1 MATSKPH
8 TETNA
13 SAISFDVAQNVAHC
27 GGCSETLSPRGGVI
41 ACVEVAGGIIA
52 QGATLEPPDARGFV
66 KTDMHG
72 RLAIDCGGKI
82 VVGRPIPSVRRCN
95 G

>member
-1 MATSKPH
+1 MDTSPPP
-8 TETNA
+8 TETSA
-13 SAISFDVAQNVAHC
+13 PAISGDVAHNVAHY
-27 GGCSETLSPRGGVI
+27 GGCEETLYPSRGII

-82 VVGRPIPSVRRCN
+82 VVGRPIPSVRRCD